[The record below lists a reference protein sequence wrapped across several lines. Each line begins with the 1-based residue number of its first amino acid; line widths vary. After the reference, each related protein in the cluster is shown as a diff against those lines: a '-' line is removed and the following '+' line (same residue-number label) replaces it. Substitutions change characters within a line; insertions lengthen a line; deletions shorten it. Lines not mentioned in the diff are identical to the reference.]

1 MLSFIVV
8 SPPGAPRVECA
19 LRYAASLPYTSERCS
34 SSPVQP
40 LRSVPRSRFETAE
53 ALPSQ
58 RNVAATAMPRMEV
71 PARKIVEHLDEV
83 SCAPAP
89 SAQLRD
95 EDGSN
100 LADSGQR
107 RTLERSG
114 RALSAPG

>member
-1 MLSFIVV
+1 
-8 SPPGAPRVECA
+8 
-19 LRYAASLPYTSERCS
+19 
-34 SSPVQP
+34 
-40 LRSVPRSRFETAE
+40 
-53 ALPSQ
+53 
-58 RNVAATAMPRMEV
+58 MEV

-100 LADSGQR
+100 LADFGQR